1 MQLTG
6 EISAISPIIKG
17 TSSKGNAY
25 MLLNFVLEFNDPV
38 TGEQSYILMD
48 LFGKNAI
55 EKYDLHIDDNVTV
68 DFNCSAASYNN
79 RWYNH
84 LRVTNLT
91 KLQSSFDS
99 PANNYV
105 DSPNNNFGKREPDV
119 PDSFA
124 DAWKEAARRK
134 KEQPKE
140 PEVVSPDM
148 DDLPF

>member
-6 EISAISPIIKG
+6 KISAISPIIKG

-38 TGEQSYILMD
+38 TGEQSYVLMD
-48 LFGKNAI
+48 LFGKNTI

-91 KLQSSFDS
+91 KLQSGFDS
-99 PANNYV
+99 SSNNY
-105 DSPNNNFGKREPDV
+105 GKREPDV